1 MITTVRRL
9 HPRDMDRAKEID
21 RLSFKAS
28 EQYDDSM
35 YASMISDDRFEAFG
49 GINERHQLLGYILL
63 ERYPAYRIRTI
74 AVDPA
79 HRSQGV
85 AEALVR
91 FIIERAPGPV
101 DLLVDPKH
109 TDAIRLYERLGFVA
123 GSPDPGAPGKTRMTI
138 AKPPA

>member
-1 MITTVRRL
+1 MTTIRRL
-9 HPRDMDRAKEID
+9 HPRDMERAKEID
-21 RLSFKAS
+21 RLSFTKN
-28 EQYDDSM
+28 EQFDDSM
-35 YASMISDDRFEAFG
+35 YAAMISDDRFEAFG
-49 GINERHQLLGYILL
+49 GINERHQLLGYLLL

-101 DLLVDPKH
+101 DLLVDPKNA
-109 TDAIRLYERLGFVA
+109 DAIRLYERLGFVL
-123 GSPDPGAPGKTRMTI
+123 GDDDPTAPGKKRMTI
-138 AKPPA
+138 AAS